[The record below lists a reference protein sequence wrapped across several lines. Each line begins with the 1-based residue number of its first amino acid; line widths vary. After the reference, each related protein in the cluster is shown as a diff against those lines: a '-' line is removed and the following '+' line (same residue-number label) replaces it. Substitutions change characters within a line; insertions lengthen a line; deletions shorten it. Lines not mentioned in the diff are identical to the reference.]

1 MKKTFIISLFGL
13 LLFAAC
19 NDLNI
24 PPENIVTDED
34 LLSNESGMKIY
45 MARMY
50 SNMPFE
56 DFKYIAKW
64 GLNFNSWL
72 GSTGIEGTGEALDR
86 DDICRAFVGEDT
98 PYWQRQ
104 DNSYRGD
111 AYGLLRDA
119 NHLIENL
126 PKFQSNF
133 PEVTYNDYLGEGYFV
148 RAFVFYAMAKRFG
161 GIPLVTKEIQY
172 STNNDEMEVPRAT
185 EKETWDQ
192 ILADFD
198 QAVNLMNPTSS
209 VSGYANKYVAL
220 AYKSEAMLYAGCVA
234 KYNETVTG
242 HLTGFGLKTG
252 VRVIGFAEDEWQE
265 VSKKYFREA
274 YLAAREII
282 NSGNYSLYKKK
293 WSATDREA
301 QYQNMV
307 DMFSDLSS
315 PENIF
320 VKEYL
325 YPTLTHGYDAY
336 SAPFIFHAP
345 LSSGTCPTLDFLEL
359 FDGFDRYPDGTVKV
373 TDGNSNATGNYLMFD
388 NPMDFFKDAEPRLRA
403 YVIFPGDMFKGTE
416 IEIRAGVYT
425 GAAPI
430 RPFFSN
436 YSYATA
442 ETGYQLLSAYQQPK
456 SLYLSPR
463 EGNSQELVPYDIN
476 GNGIIDTGDTITAA
490 GANGPFYDNGESCL
504 AGLYARKWLNPD
516 PSFVAGEG
524 KSAQPFILMR
534 YADVLLDA
542 AEAAVE
548 LALAGEA
555 SPDGSN
561 LMQTATEA
569 VNLIRER
576 AGATLLTSTI
586 TPDETG
592 RNIVRKERRKELAFE
607 HKTKWDLRRWRVQ
620 HYDGR
625 DGFWGENRDKNAYSY
640 DSRYR
645 FRGLYPFFST
655 QARKYFFD
663 AHFQWTSLKTFEY
676 NAVDYYFAI
685 PGGEV
690 SKSSVIDQQPNR

>member
-1 MKKTFIISLFGL
+1 MKKTFIVSLLGL
-13 LLFAAC
+13 LLCTAC
-19 NDLNI
+19 MDLNI
-24 PPENIVTDED
+24 PPKNIVTDED
-34 LLSNESGMKIY
+34 LMSNESGLEIY

-50 SNMPFE
+50 ANMPFE
-56 DFKYIAKW
+56 DFKYMAKW
-64 GLNFNSWL
+64 GFNFNSWL
-72 GSTGIEGTGEALDR
+72 GAMGIEGTGEALTR

-104 DNSYRGD
+104 NNSYRGD
-111 AYGLLRDA
+111 AFGLLRDA
-119 NHLIENL
+119 NQLLENL
-126 PKFQSNF
+126 PRFQSNF
-133 PEVTYNDYLGEGYFV
+133 PEATYNDYLGEAYFV
-148 RAFVFYAMAKRFG
+148 RAMVFYAMAKRFG
-161 GIPLVTKEIQY
+161 GVPLVTSVIQY
-172 STNNDEMEVPRAT
+172 SSGEDALEVPRAT

-198 QAVNLMNPTSS
+198 KAAQLLKPTSLKR
-209 VSGYANKYVAL
+209 GYANKYVAL
-220 AYKSEAMLYAGCVA
+220 AYKSEAMLYAGCIA

-242 HLTGFGLKTG
+242 RLTGFGQRTG
-252 VRVIGFAEDEWQE
+252 VRVIGFAEDEWQAA
-265 VSKKYFREA
+265 SKKYFKEA
-274 YLAAREII
+274 YLAAREVM
-282 NSGNYSLYKKK
+282 NSGIYSLYRKK
-293 WSATDREA
+293 WSATDRNA

-315 PENIF
+315 PENIY

-359 FDGFDRYPDGTVKV
+359 FEGFERYSDGTVKV
-373 TDGNSNATGNYLMFD
+373 TDGNSNTSGNYLLFD
-388 NPMDFFKDAEPRLRA
+388 TPMDFFKNAEPRLRA
-403 YVIFPGDMFKGTE
+403 YVIFPSDVFKGQE

-425 GAAPI
+425 GATPI

-436 YSYATA
+436 YSYAAA
-442 ETGYQLLSAYQQPK
+442 ETGYQLLDAYQPPK
-456 SLYLSPR
+456 SLFLSPR
-463 EGNSQELVPYDIN
+463 EGSGQELVPFDV
-476 GNGIIDTGDTITAA
+476 DGDGTVSSGETITAA
-490 GANGPFYDNGESCL
+490 GANGPFYNNGESSL
-504 AGLYARKWLNPD
+504 AGFYARKWLNPD

-534 YADVLLDA
+534 YADVLLSA

-548 LALAGEA
+548 LAMAGEA

-561 LMQTATEA
+561 MMQTATDA

-576 AGATLLTSTI
+576 AGATLLTSNL
-586 TPDETG
+586 TPNETG

-607 HKTKWDLRRWRVQ
+607 QKTKWDLRRWRVQ

-625 DGFWGENRDKNAYSY
+625 DGFWGENRDKNAFSN

-676 NAVDYYFAI
+676 NAIDYYFAI

-690 SKSSVIDQQPNR
+690 TKSPVIDQQPNR